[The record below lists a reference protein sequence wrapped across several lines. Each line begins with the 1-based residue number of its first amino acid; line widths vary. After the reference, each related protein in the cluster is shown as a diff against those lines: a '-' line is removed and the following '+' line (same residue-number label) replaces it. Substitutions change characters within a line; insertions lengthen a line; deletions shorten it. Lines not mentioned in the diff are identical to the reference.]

1 MKRNYLAPILGVSVT
16 AFAAMSVSRAVHTVA
31 AASPGA
37 PGLMGTVHGADGN
50 SMSGVA
56 VTAQAT
62 DQTYKTTVYSDGKG
76 EFVFPP
82 LTAGTYKVWA
92 QAVGFATDRAQLTLE
107 GSKPVSHDFTEKPIS
122 NFENQL
128 TGAEW
133 FAALPEDT
141 PQHKKDKQVLFVSC
155 TGCHGLD
162 VVLNNRFDEA
172 GWNAIVKT
180 MEVAFYNG
188 RRGVEDAP
196 ANTLA
201 WEGQIERYHRA
212 DLSKYLAEMR
222 GPGPSPMVLKPM
234 PRPTG
239 DAARIVV
246 TQYDLPIQS
255 RPSEM
260 PRYSGDDWEKGP
272 SVGMHGVVGVHD
284 VVADVDGNAWITQ
297 SRTNFESN
305 RTLVKLNPANGDM
318 KVVNVASA
326 NGRLIF
332 FEQIGPD
339 PFGNI
344 WMHGGGDFVKLE
356 PKTETF
362 TAYPIPR
369 AMGGSENSIDS
380 DSKGRIYAN
389 GNHGVLEF
397 NPSEM
402 DKTGVMY
409 PGWQLHQQITPGN
422 GITYGMSVDA
432 DDNPW
437 WSESY
442 SDIVA
447 TKNMKTGKVTEFLMR
462 DPKFE
467 ERKAMFSSADLAFY
481 DSIGAETWGANS
493 AEPLPFS
500 EMPRRLAADKTSD
513 TVWIPNW
520 AQSNI
525 AEINIHTMKV
535 TYHELPM
542 RMHPYKT
549 TVDKFHNVYTD
560 TQVGD
565 GMYKFNPST
574 QEWTFY
580 QIPTHGCSSRH
591 MSFDDYKNEA
601 WIPCDQAD
609 TVDRIQFRTA
619 DQIQAAKAAGAAV
632 QR

>member
-1 MKRNYLAPILGVSVT
+1 MKRSFLGLLFGLSFVI
-16 AFAAMSVSRAVHTVA
+16 FAALSISRVVSPAS
-31 AASPGA
+31 AASQGA
-37 PGLMGTVHGADGN
+37 SGLTGTIRGADGKP
-50 SMSGVA
+50 MSGVA

-62 DQTYKTTVYSDGKG
+62 DQTFKTTVYSDDKG
-76 EFVFPP
+76 EYVFPA
-82 LTAGTYKVWA
+82 LAAGNYRLWA
-92 QAVGFATDRAQLTLE
+92 QAIGFATDRGQAALD
-107 GSKPVSHDFTEKPIS
+107 GSRTTVRDFTEKPIA
-122 NFENQL
+122 NFENEL
-128 TGAEW
+128 TSAEW

-141 PQHKKDKQVLFVSC
+141 PQHKKEKQVLFVAC

-162 VVLNNRFDEA
+162 VVLNNRFDET

-196 ANTLA
+196 GNTLA
-201 WEGQIERYHRA
+201 WEGQIMRYHRD

-222 GPGPSPMVLKPM
+222 GPAKSPMVLKPM
-234 PRPTG
+234 PRPSG

-255 RPSEM
+255 RASEM
-260 PRYSGDDWEKGP
+260 PRYSGDDWEKGE
-272 SVGMHGVVGVHD
+272 SVGMHGIVGVHD
-284 VVADVDGNAWITQ
+284 VVADNDGNAWITQ

-305 RTLVKLNPANGDM
+305 RVLVKLNPANGDM
-318 KVVNVASA
+318 KVVNVAGA
-326 NGRLIF
+326 NGRLMF

-344 WMHGGGDFVKLE
+344 WMHGGGNFVKLE
-356 PKTETF
+356 PKTETI

-380 DSKGRIYAN
+380 DSKGRIFAN

-397 NPSEM
+397 DPSAM
-402 DKTGVMY
+402 DQTGVMY
-409 PGWQLHQQITPGN
+409 PGWKLHQQLTPGN
-422 GITYGMSVDA
+422 GITYGMSVDSE
-432 DDNPW
+432 DNPW

-447 TKNMKTGKVTEFLMR
+447 TKDMKTGKVTEFLMR
-462 DPKFE
+462 DPGYE
-467 ERKAMFSSADLAFY
+467 ERKAMFSKADLAFY

-513 TVWIPNW
+513 SVWIPNW

-525 AEINIHTMKV
+525 AEINIKTHQV

-591 MSFDDYKNEA
+591 MSFDDNKNEA

-619 DQIQAAKAAGAAV
+619 EQIQTMKAASTAG

>member
-1 MKRNYLAPILGVSVT
+1 
-16 AFAAMSVSRAVHTVA
+16 
-31 AASPGA
+31 
-37 PGLMGTVHGADGN
+37 MGTLHRAAGKPKN
-50 SMSGVA
+50 GVA

-62 DQTYKTTVYSDGKG
+62 GQTFKTTVYSDGKG
-76 EFVFPP
+76 DYVFPA
-82 LTAGTYKVWA
+82 LAAGTYKVWA
-92 QAVGFATDRAQLTLE
+92 QAIGFATDRGQVTLD
-107 GSKPVSHDFTEKPIS
+107 GTHTSTRDFTEKPIAI
-122 NFENQL
+122 FENEL
-128 TGAEW
+128 TSAEW

-141 PQHKKDKQVLFVSC
+141 PQHKKEKQILFVSC

-196 ANTLA
+196 GNTLA
-201 WEGQIERYHRA
+201 WEGQIMRYHRD

-222 GPGPSPMVLKPM
+222 GPGKSPMVLKPM

-255 RPSEM
+255 RPNEM
-260 PRYSGDDWEKGP
+260 PRYSGDDWEKGE

-284 VVADVDGNAWITQ
+284 VVADNDGNAWITQ

-318 KVVNVASA
+318 KVVNVAGA

-332 FEQIGPD
+332 FEQIDPD

-380 DSKGRIYAN
+380 DSKGRIFAN
-389 GNHGVLEF
+389 GSHGVLEF
-397 NPSEM
+397 DPSAM
-402 DKTGVMY
+402 DQTGVMY
-409 PGWQLHQQITPGN
+409 PGWKLHQQLTPGN
-422 GITYGMSVDA
+422 GITYGMTVDSQ
-432 DDNPW
+432 DNPW

-447 TKNMKTGKVTEFLMR
+447 TKDMKTGKVTEFLMR
-462 DPKFE
+462 DPGFE
-467 ERKAMFSSADLAFY
+467 ERKAMFSKEDLAFY

-513 TVWIPNW
+513 SVWIPDW

-525 AEINIHTMKV
+525 AEINIKTHQV

-574 QEWTFY
+574 KEWTYY

-591 MSFDDYKNEA
+591 MSFDDNKNEA

-609 TVDRIQFRTA
+609 TVDRIQFRTD
-619 DQIQAAKAAGAAV
+619 DQIQALKAASAAV